1 MKKITF
7 MLIALVSF
15 SVSAQKK
22 KNGTVYID
30 HPAID
35 MIESFQSAWVSGDI
49 EKAGSYLHENFKIF
63 NATSENKEQKGSTKA
78 QMINNMSWWYNNMDY
93 LKIERS
99 RGAYPDAIEYKEGN
113 QLWVQTWDHLYGVNK
128 QTGVK
133 FDSPIHRLYL
143 VSNDS
148 KQILNI
154 QEYNN
159 ANSFRRINMSW
170 TGKDRK
176 NGVIYI
182 NHENI
187 NTVRKAISAAEN
199 GDFENVYANMTEDAM
214 FNDINYKEPRSLS
227 DIKAGDEVFNSNFDI
242 INIDQVGYPDYL
254 EYDLN
259 EGRSV
264 LSWWNYKIVRKSDKK
279 EISVPVH
286 FIHNFNKDGKINGG
300 SFYYN
305 ASLFQ

>member
-1 MKKITF
+1 MLVVLIT
-7 MLIALVSF
+7 F

-22 KNGTVYID
+22 KNGTVYVD

-35 MIESFQSAWVSGDI
+35 MIESFQNAWTSGDI
-49 EKAGSYLHENFKIF
+49 EKAGSFLHENFKIF
-63 NATSENKEQKGSTKA
+63 NATSENKEQKGSTKV

-99 RGAYPDAIEYKEGN
+99 QGAYPDAIEYKEGD

-199 GDFENVYANMTEDAM
+199 GDFDSVYANMTEDAM
-214 FNDINYKEPRSLS
+214 FNDINYDEPRSLS
-227 DIKAGDEVFNSNFDI
+227 ELKASDEVFNSNFDI
-242 INIDQVGYPDYL
+242 VSIDQIGYPDYL

-259 EGRSV
+259 ESRTV
-264 LSWWNYKIVRKSDKK
+264 LSWWNYKFVRKSDKK
-279 EISVPVH
+279 EISLRVH
-286 FIHNFNKDGKINGG
+286 FVHDFNKEGKITGG
-300 SFYYN
+300 SSYYN

>member
-1 MKKITF
+1 MKKIVF
-7 MLIALVSF
+7 MLVVLITF

-22 KNGTVYID
+22 KNGTVYVD

-35 MIESFQSAWVSGDI
+35 MIESFQNAWTSGDI
-49 EKAGSYLHENFKIF
+49 EKAGSFLHENFKIF
-63 NATSENKEQKGSTKA
+63 NATSENKEQKGSTKV

-99 RGAYPDAIEYKEGN
+99 QGAYPDAIEYKEGD

-199 GDFENVYANMTEDAM
+199 GDFDSVYANMTEDAM
-214 FNDINYKEPRSLS
+214 FNDINYDEPRSLS
-227 DIKAGDEVFNSNFDI
+227 ELKASDEVFNSNFDI
-242 INIDQVGYPDYL
+242 VSIDQIGYPDYL

-259 EGRSV
+259 ESRTV
-264 LSWWNYKIVRKSDKK
+264 LSWWNYKFVRKSDKK
-279 EISVPVH
+279 EISLRVH
-286 FIHNFNKDGKINGG
+286 FVHDFNKEGKITGG
-300 SFYYN
+300 SSYYN

>member
-1 MKKITF
+1 MKKMTF
-7 MLIALVSF
+7 ILIALITF

-22 KNGTVYID
+22 KNGTVYVD

-35 MIESFQSAWVSGDI
+35 MIESFQNAWISGDI

-99 RGAYPDAIEYKEGN
+99 QGAYPDAIEYKEGD

-199 GDFENVYANMTEDAM
+199 GDFDSVYANMTEDAM
-214 FNDINYKEPRSLS
+214 FNDINYDEPRSLS
-227 DIKAGDEVFNSNFDI
+227 ELKASDEVFNSNFDI
-242 INIDQVGYPDYL
+242 VSIDQIGYPDYL

-259 EGRSV
+259 EARTV
-264 LSWWNYKIVRKSDKK
+264 LSWWNYKFVRKSDKK
-279 EISVPVH
+279 EISLRVH
-286 FIHNFNKDGKINGG
+286 FVHDFNKEGKITGG
-300 SFYYN
+300 SSYYN

>member
-1 MKKITF
+1 MKKIVF
-7 MLIALVSF
+7 MLVALITF

-22 KNGTVYID
+22 KNGTVYVD

-35 MIESFQSAWVSGDI
+35 MIESFQNAWISGDI
-49 EKAGSYLHENFKIF
+49 EKAGSFLHENFKIF

-99 RGAYPDAIEYKEGN
+99 QGAYPDAIEYKEGN

-199 GDFENVYANMTEDAM
+199 GDFDSVYANMTEDAM
-214 FNDINYKEPRSLS
+214 FNDINYDEPRSLS
-227 DIKAGDEVFNSNFDI
+227 ELKASDEVFNSNFDI
-242 INIDQVGYPDYL
+242 VSIDQIGYPDYL

-259 EGRSV
+259 ESRTV
-264 LSWWNYKIVRKSDKK
+264 LSWWNYKFVRKSDKK
-279 EISVPVH
+279 EISLRVH
-286 FIHNFNKDGKINGG
+286 FVHDFNKEGKITGG
-300 SFYYN
+300 SSYYN

>member
-199 GDFENVYANMTEDAM
+199 GDFDSVYANMTEDAM
-214 FNDINYKEPRSLS
+214 FNDINYDEPRSLS
-227 DIKAGDEVFNSNFDI
+227 ELKASDEVFNSNFDI
-242 INIDQVGYPDYL
+242 VSIDQIGYPDYL

-259 EGRSV
+259 ESRTV
-264 LSWWNYKIVRKSDKK
+264 LSWWNYKFVRKSDKK
-279 EISVPVH
+279 EISLRVH
-286 FIHNFNKDGKINGG
+286 FVHDFNKEGKITGG
-300 SFYYN
+300 SSYYN

>member
-199 GDFENVYANMTEDAM
+199 GDFDSVYANMTEDAM
-214 FNDINYKEPRSLS
+214 FNDINYDEPRSLS
-227 DIKAGDEVFNSNFDI
+227 ELKASDEVFNSNFDI
-242 INIDQVGYPDYL
+242 VSIDQIGYPDYL

-259 EGRSV
+259 ESRTV
-264 LSWWNYKIVRKSDKK
+264 LSWWNYKFVRKSD
-279 EISVPVH
+279 
-286 FIHNFNKDGKINGG
+286 
-300 SFYYN
+300 
-305 ASLFQ
+305 